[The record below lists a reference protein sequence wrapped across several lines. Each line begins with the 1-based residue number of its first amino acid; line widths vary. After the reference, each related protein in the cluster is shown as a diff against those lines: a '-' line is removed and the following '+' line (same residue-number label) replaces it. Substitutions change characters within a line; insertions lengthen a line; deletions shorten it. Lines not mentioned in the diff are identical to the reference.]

1 MEKKLPV
8 IYSDNYITLMPGEQ
22 NTIMMELHNAE
33 TRGEK
38 PAVVIEVFNVE

>member
-1 MEKKLPV
+1 MPV

-22 NTIMMELHNAE
+22 NKITMELQNKD

-38 PAVVIEVFNVE
+38 PAVVIEGFNVE